1 MKMNKNMQ
9 KATTRY
15 LLLFVA
21 LTALSACDKTNR
33 SFSLLS
39 DANSFQQ
46 APSVVQQKIDVLWVV
61 DNSGSMASSQANLA
75 ASFNS
80 FITRFQSLNY
90 DFHMAVTTTDAFR
103 GDFSTNPDFQNAA
116 RRVRSGPLFGS
127 GSNFYYSPDSL
138 VPVLN
143 GQTPNLVNTF
153 ITNATQGTNGSGDE
167 RAFSSMQA
175 ALSYSGN
182 SDFRRPGAFL
192 AIIILSDEDDFSAN
206 IITPIAD
213 SFYNAETNADPV
225 VLPASAG
232 ATDLYNLYLD
242 NRIYPVSNY
251 KTFLDGLAGPGLYSV
266 STISILDTDCK
277 TALNLQSSGRR
288 IGRRYMQLADMTNG
302 AKASLCGDFGQSLEL
317 ISNKILELS
326 SSFKLNREPIESSIS
341 IFVNGVQIAND
352 PQEGWTYDAST
363 MTVTFHNTAV
373 PPQGATIKVS
383 FDPAKPNI

>member
-1 MKMNKNMQ
+1 MKTNSSQQ
-9 KATTRY
+9 KMFKRY
-15 LLLFVA
+15 LLLF
-21 LTALSACDKTNR
+21 TAMASLSACDKTNR

-46 APSVVQQKIDVLWVV
+46 APTVVQQKIDVLWVV
-61 DNSGSMASSQANLA
+61 DNSGSMATSQANLA

-90 DFHMAVTTTDAFR
+90 DFRMGVIPTDAFR
-103 GDFSTNPDFQNAA
+103 GDFSTNVDFQNAA
-116 RRVRSGPLFGS
+116 RRLRRGPLYGS
-127 GSNFYYSPDSL
+127 GSNFYYSPDSG
-138 VPVLN
+138 VHVLDSL
-143 GQTPNLVNTF
+143 TPNLVNTF
-153 ITNATQGTNGSGDE
+153 ITNATQSIIGSPDE
-167 RAFSSMQA
+167 RAFASIQA

-192 AIIILSDEDDFSAN
+192 AIIILSDEDDFSVN
-206 IITPIAD
+206 TITPVAD
-213 SFYNAETNADPV
+213 SFYNSEVNSDPV
-225 VLPASAG
+225 VLPASSNP
-232 ATDLYNLYLD
+232 TNLYNLYLD
-242 NRIYPVSNY
+242 SRLYPVTHY

-266 STISILDTDCK
+266 STISILDPDCK
-277 TALNLQSSGRR
+277 ALLNTQTSGRR

-326 SSFKLNREPIESSIS
+326 SSFKLDREPVVSSLT
-341 IFVNGVQIAND
+341 IFVNGQQVPND
-352 PQEGWTYDAST
+352 PNNGWTYDEAT
-363 MTVTFHNTAV
+363 MTVTFHNSAV